1 MRHLAA
7 YLLLLCG
14 CAPRATEPLNALF
27 GRAARNLQAGE
38 LALTQAECER
48 GITLAR
54 ERNNGWFL
62 WKFRLI
68 RAEALLHN
76 SRAEEALIQIAEPM
90 PSESAFAP
98 LAARKEL
105 LQGWAF
111 LVLGHREDSDRL
123 LAQAQED
130 ATQSNATDVLVE
142 TATFRA
148 AVLIHRDQSSQAE
161 ALLRLA
167 LQGAQSLHSDYLEAG
182 ALVNLGMIH
191 LGRHH
196 YDEAVADFERASE
209 KARSAAPAVYGNARN
224 NLAVCYKNLG
234 EPDRAILIQKET
246 IAHYE
251 HSGEKVLLQ
260 FAVGAIGESYVVKG
274 DFRTAISYLQRALGL
289 AIELGRT
296 ESAALWA
303 TNLAAIYV
311 EINDWANAE
320 AFNQEAIRL
329 KRSIGNSTLAFNTL
343 NAADIAAGKQQL
355 DNAESLY
362 DNALVE
368 GKEEPSVRW
377 DAHSGK
383 ALVEIKRN
391 RPAAAAREFEA
402 SIEILEK
409 TRSDVSRAE
418 LRLPFLAPR
427 IRLYQAYVDA
437 LLGQGQVERALAVAD
452 SSRAQVL
459 AERTAAAP
467 SRRLSPGAFSKLA
480 SASGSVLLS
489 YWLTP
494 TQSHAWIV
502 TPLEVR
508 HIALAG
514 SAEIEPLVKQY
525 QSAIVEQLADPLR
538 TRIAAGE
545 KLYQLLVAPVRQYLP
560 DGSPVILVP
569 DGILHSLNFEALPV
583 PGEPP
588 HYLIQDLIFQIAPS
602 LNAAGVASAKPSTRR
617 LLLLGDAV
625 SDTQE
630 FPPLSAAPLE
640 IADVRK
646 HFAPADQVV
655 RTRDSA
661 NPQEFLAAARG
672 GSFAAVHFTA
682 HAVAN
687 REMPLESAVVL
698 SGGRLYARDVMDL
711 PLQAELVTVSA
722 CRSAG
727 QRTYSGEGLVGFA
740 WAFLRAGAR
749 NVIAGLWDVNDQST
763 AGLMDILYRELA
775 LGKRPADA
783 LRTAKLSMIE
793 SRGNLRKPYYW
804 APFQLFSTAF

>member
-1 MRHLAA
+1 
-7 YLLLLCG
+7 
-14 CAPRATEPLNALF
+14 
-27 GRAARNLQAGE
+27 
-38 LALTQAECER
+38 
-48 GITLAR
+48 
-54 ERNNGWFL
+54 
-62 WKFRLI
+62 
-68 RAEALLHN
+68 
-76 SRAEEALIQIAEPM
+76 
-90 PSESAFAP
+90 
-98 LAARKEL
+98 
-105 LQGWAF
+105 
-111 LVLGHREDSDRL
+111 
-123 LAQAQED
+123 
-130 ATQSNATDVLVE
+130 
-142 TATFRA
+142 
-148 AVLIHRDQSSQAE
+148 
-161 ALLRLA
+161 
-167 LQGAQSLHSDYLEAG
+167 
-182 ALVNLGMIH
+182 
-191 LGRHH
+191 
-196 YDEAVADFERASE
+196 
-209 KARSAAPAVYGNARN
+209 
-224 NLAVCYKNLG
+224 
-234 EPDRAILIQKET
+234 
-246 IAHYE
+246 
-251 HSGEKVLLQ
+251 
-260 FAVGAIGESYVVKG
+260 
-274 DFRTAISYLQRALGL
+274 
-289 AIELGRT
+289 
-296 ESAALWA
+296 
-303 TNLAAIYV
+303 
-311 EINDWANAE
+311 
-320 AFNQEAIRL
+320 
-329 KRSIGNSTLAFNTL
+329 
-343 NAADIAAGKQQL
+343 
-355 DNAESLY
+355 
-362 DNALVE
+362 
-368 GKEEPSVRW
+368 
-377 DAHSGK
+377 
-383 ALVEIKRN
+383 
-391 RPAAAAREFEA
+391 
-402 SIEILEK
+402 
-409 TRSDVSRAE
+409 
-418 LRLPFLAPR
+418 
-427 IRLYQAYVDA
+427 
-437 LLGQGQVERALAVAD
+437 
-452 SSRAQVL
+452 
-459 AERTAAAP
+459 
-467 SRRLSPGAFSKLA
+467 
-480 SASGSVLLS
+480 
-489 YWLTP
+489 
-494 TQSHAWIV
+494 
-502 TPLEVR
+502 
-508 HIALAG
+508 
-514 SAEIEPLVKQY
+514 
-525 QSAIVEQLADPLR
+525 
-538 TRIAAGE
+538 
-545 KLYQLLVAPVRQYLP
+545 LYQLLVAPVRQYLP